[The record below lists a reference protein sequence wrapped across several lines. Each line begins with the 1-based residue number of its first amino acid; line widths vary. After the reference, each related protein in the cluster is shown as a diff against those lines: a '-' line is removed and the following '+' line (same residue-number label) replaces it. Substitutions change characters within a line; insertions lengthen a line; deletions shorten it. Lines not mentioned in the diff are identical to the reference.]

1 MKFSLA
7 KILLLAAGVS
17 CAPPIELDTTTT
29 TTTTTTT
36 EAVTTAKP
44 TEAPEI
50 VVVTTTTG
58 SVASEVTEAATE
70 AVTKAVV
77 ELVTE
82 ADIITGHTEPAIE
95 AEVTT
100 VLPVATTEQATT
112 TTTVPTTTT
121 TTTTTTTPPPPRL
134 SGKEREALIG
144 HRGNID
150 LRNTDTLVLTPRQ
163 RLAISQELEYQ
174 QLGLASFAD
183 PTPWQRLS
191 RNQQEEFN

>member
-1 MKFSLA
+1 M
-7 KILLLAAGVS
+7 G
-17 CAPPIELDTTTT
+17 
-29 TTTTTTT
+29 
-36 EAVTTAKP
+36 
-44 TEAPEI
+44 
-50 VVVTTTTG
+50 
-58 SVASEVTEAATE
+58 AATE

-121 TTTTTTTPPPPRL
+121 TTTTTTTPPPPPPRL

-144 HRGNID
+144 HLGNIE
-150 LRNTDTLVLTPRQ
+150 LLLLVPGESLP
-163 RLAISQELEYQ
+163 
-174 QLGLASFAD
+174 G
-183 PTPWQRLS
+183 
-191 RNQQEEFN
+191 